1 MQTERSSDDGP
12 AKKRRGSAAA
22 GTDADDR
29 SSHGEPI
36 AVPCGV
42 RDDTAAT
49 TNDNGSRLGQHHTT
63 MTVHTRWVSC
73 EAELLHIFESQLLA
87 ADPDLITGTE
97 CVIYDACG
105 NNRPF

>member
-29 SSHGEPI
+29 SSSHGEPI

-42 RDDTAAT
+42 RDTAAT
-49 TNDNGSRLGQHHTT
+49 TNDGSRLGQHHTM

-97 CVIYDACG
+97 CVIYAVCG